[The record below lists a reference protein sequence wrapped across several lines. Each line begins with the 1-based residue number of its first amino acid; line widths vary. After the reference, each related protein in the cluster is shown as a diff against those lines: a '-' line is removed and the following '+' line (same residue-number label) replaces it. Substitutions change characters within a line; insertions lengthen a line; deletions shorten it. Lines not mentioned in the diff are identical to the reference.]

1 MKFLASNDKNIL
13 GTKKDILPF
22 FKSVANPDT
31 LVLIGMG
38 NPDRADDGFGIEL
51 ARRLKVHFP
60 GQVFSEQEKS
70 VEGIVL
76 DLVGRERFEIFL
88 FIDATDF
95 GGEPGEVH
103 LFSAEDAERFVPAF
117 STHKVPITLLMEMVR
132 QHGKKSFLLGLQ
144 PESLEFL
151 GEMSE
156 TVSDMLDHLEGILY
170 KFFRY

>member
-1 MKFLASNDKNIL
+1 ME
-13 GTKKDILPF
+13 TKKDILLF
-22 FKSVANPDT
+22 FESVKNPDT

-38 NPDRADDGFGIEL
+38 NLDRADDGFGIEL

-60 GQVFSEQEKS
+60 DQVFSEQEKS

-76 DLVGRERFEIFL
+76 DLLGCERFDVFL

-95 GGEPGEVH
+95 GGEPGEVQF
-103 LFSAEDAERFVPAF
+103 FSAEDAERFVPAF

-144 PESLEFL
+144 PESLELF
-151 GEMSE
+151 GEMSQ
-156 TVSDMLDHLEGILY
+156 TATDMLDYLEEICTN
-170 KFFRY
+170 FVRID